1 MTLAPLVLIL
11 LLSPVEDDPEIF
23 RTRVESAPR
32 KVATF
37 IERRANCNH
46 FAGEEPYDAE
56 RAAYLNKTI
65 RELKCRRLSRDERR
79 LARAYR
85 DRPEILQLL
94 KDTEDLPGW

>member
-1 MTLAPLVLIL
+1 MMLAPLALIL
-11 LLSPVEDDPEIF
+11 LLSPDVASDAL
-23 RTRVESAPR
+23 RTRVESAPQ

-37 IERRANCNH
+37 IERRASCNH

-56 RAAYLNKTI
+56 RAAYLRKTL
-65 RELKCRRLSRDERR
+65 RELKCGRISRDERS

-94 KDTEDLPGW
+94 KDTEDLLGW

>member
-1 MTLAPLVLIL
+1 MTFAPFALLL
-11 LLSPVEDDPEIF
+11 LLSPVEEDTQIF
-23 RTRVESAPR
+23 RTRVESVPR
-32 KVATF
+32 KVANF

-46 FAGEEPYDAE
+46 FTGEEPYDPE

-65 RELKCRRLSRDERR
+65 RELKCARISRDERR

>member
-1 MTLAPLVLIL
+1 MTFAPFALIL
-11 LLSPVEDDPEIF
+11 LLSAAQDDPEIF

-32 KVATF
+32 KVGTL

-46 FAGEEPYDAE
+46 FAGEEAYDAE
-56 RAAYLNKTI
+56 RAAYLKKTI
-65 RELKCRRLSRDERR
+65 RELKCGRISRDGRR

-94 KDTEDLPGW
+94 KDTEELTGW

>member
-1 MTLAPLVLIL
+1 MTLAPLALIL
-11 LLSPVEDDPEIF
+11 LLSPVEDDQEIF
-23 RTRVESAPR
+23 RTRVESAPQ

-46 FAGEEPYDAE
+46 FTGEEPYDAE
-56 RAAYLNKTI
+56 RAADLEKAI
-65 RELKCRRLSRDERR
+65 RELRCGRLSRDERR

-94 KDTEDLPGW
+94 KDTEDLLGW

>member
-1 MTLAPLVLIL
+1 MTPVLLALIL
-11 LLSPVEDDPEIF
+11 LLPPAADDPEIF

-32 KVATF
+32 KVAAF

-56 RAAYLNKTI
+56 RAAYLRKTI
-65 RELKCRRLSRDERR
+65 RELKCARIARDERR
-79 LARAYR
+79 LTRVYR
-85 DRPEILQLL
+85 DQPDILRLL